1 MRFQRWRTPRD
12 SNFSKLN
19 IKFQSII
26 HKWSQKSKPQLLGA
40 FGQGKKDGKKKQ
52 LKHIESIKHLRL
64 ETLQGLL
71 QLLSSQV

>member
-40 FGQGKKDGKKKQ
+40 FGQGKKDGKKN
-52 LKHIESIKHLRL
+52 S
-64 ETLQGLL
+64 
-71 QLLSSQV
+71 

>member
-1 MRFQRWRTPRD
+1 MLPKTWKNSVF
-12 SNFSKLN
+12 FSKSN

-40 FGQGKKDGKKKQ
+40 FGQGKKDAKKQ
-52 LKHIESIKHLRL
+52 LKHIKSIKHVRL